1 MVEQPRRVSRSRVS
15 WWRSPQLRGGLVLSL
30 FVVLG
35 LGVGLFAFSSVHKGW
50 NRWEKTRFL
59 AEAGNRLTQDDLA
72 QAESLARK
80 VLAIDPDSLAA
91 ARILADTTEKQNRSE
106 TVAWRAQIARLDPGL
121 DSELNL
127 ASAALRF
134 GQLDVARAALG
145 RVAPADREK
154 AAYHVVAGWLS
165 RAQGNVAE
173 EERHFAAAVAQ
184 EPSNDVYQ
192 FNLAALEILSP
203 DPEKNAAARNQLERL
218 SKVPQFR
225 TEALRAL
232 LDNALREN
240 QTEAANALAQE
251 LQMSPQVTFA
261 DYLLCLDLYRKLN
274 PKKFET
280 LLNKV
285 KPIAARNRHDLA
297 QLIEWMNRN
306 NLPNEAWKWSEKLP
320 ADLTSHPPVAST
332 IAASLVLTKNWARLK
347 RRTRGDSW
355 GDDDYLRLAYQAYAT
370 RQARRG
376 AGETEFDPLWAS
388 AVKAA
393 SANPEHELAL
403 ARLASKWDLARQ
415 AEPLWQRVSNTPA
428 SRREALDALY
438 KIYRATNDLLNLRVT
453 ARRLHEASPDEIAL
467 AANAARFSLLLDRNS
482 EEGRALAK
490 RTYEKAP
497 DDTAAALTYAFAL
510 YGAGRTN
517 EGLDVLQKL
526 SPDQLRDPH
535 AAVYAALLYDDDN
548 QVEAANQYIALAKAG
563 PIFPEEKQLLEE
575 INTRRQKAGSS
586 PSATPSSSTSPR

>member
-1 MVEQPRRVSRSRVS
+1 MVEQSRRFGRSRVS
-15 WWRSPQLRGGLVLSL
+15 WWRSLRSRGGLVLSL

-35 LGVGLFAFSSVHKGW
+35 FGVGLFAFSTLRKAW
-50 NRWEKTRFL
+50 NRWEKTRLL
-59 AEAGNRLTQDDLA
+59 AKADNRLKQDNLP
-72 QAESLARK
+72 QAETLARK
-80 VLAIDPDSLAA
+80 AIALDPDSLVA
-91 ARILADTTEKQNRSE
+91 ARILAETTEKQNRSE

-218 SKVPQFR
+218 SKVQQFR
-225 TEALRAL
+225 TEALRVL

-240 QTEAANALAQE
+240 QTEAANGLAQE

-280 LLNKV
+280 LLDKV
-285 KPIAARNRHDLA
+285 KPIAPRNGHDLA
-297 QLIEWMNRN
+297 QLIDWMNRN
-306 NLPNEAWKWSEKLP
+306 NLANEAWKWSEKLP
-320 ADLTSHPPVAST
+320 ADLTSHPPTASA

-347 RRTRGDSW
+347 RRTRGGSW
-355 GDDDYLRLAYQAYAT
+355 GDDDYQRLAYQAYAT
-370 RQARRG
+370 REARRG
-376 AGETEFDPLWAS
+376 AAETEFDSLWAS

-393 SANPEHELAL
+393 SANPERELAL

-438 KIYRATNDLLNLRVT
+438 KIYRAANDLPNLRVI
-453 ARRLHEASPDEIAL
+453 ARRLHEASPEEIAL

-497 DDTAAALTYAFAL
+497 NDTAAALTYAFAL
-510 YGAGRTN
+510 YGAGRTS

-535 AAVYAALLYDDDN
+535 TAVYAALLYDADN

-575 INTRRQKAGSS
+575 INTRRQKTSVSPAPTPS
-586 PSATPSSSTSPR
+586 PSRSLR